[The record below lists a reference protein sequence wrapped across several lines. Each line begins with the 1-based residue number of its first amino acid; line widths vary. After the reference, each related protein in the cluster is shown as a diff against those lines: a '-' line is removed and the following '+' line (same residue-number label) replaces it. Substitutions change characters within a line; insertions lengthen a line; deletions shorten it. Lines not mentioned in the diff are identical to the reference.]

1 MSFSTRASH
10 FLQFPYMPSREAS
23 TYLRQMKRSFQKQWT
38 TLPLS
43 ISASLPRVIARV
55 GARHKLSLTSSVR
68 MSSRHPPLARRTQY
82 ELARWQVG
90 HGYHAFNRSRRY
102 GPLLGDR
109 QWRPVN
115 WVLSGGRTFP
125 RSNRF
130 SDPPPVTPFKRQ

>member
-1 MSFSTRASH
+1 MSFSTHASH

-68 MSSRHPPLARRTQY
+68 VSSRHPPLARRTQY
-82 ELARWQVG
+82 ELARWQAG
-90 HGYHAFNRSRRY
+90 HGYHAFNRTRRY
-102 GPLLGDR
+102 GPST
-109 QWRPVN
+109 WRSSVARRLTASCQAAEVSHVP
-115 WVLSGGRTFP
+115 SA
-125 RSNRF
+125 S
-130 SDPPPVTPFKRQ
+130 